1 MLFYFYVLAARWTA
15 LHAIAYPPSFIQ
27 WRTHPHQLRIAWV
40 LYRNIISSY
49 KKICLCRTL
58 LSTGPRLVKFELG
71 PQKLFPQGFVH
82 HFVMSKVAG
91 IHQQAKLVD
100 ECQMFS
106 RVEHRAIK
114 SWSIQR
120 TKVHWIDQPRSRV
133 RQHRRWVKMTE
144 ILSLGLDRAT
154 IWDPCN
160 A

>member
-15 LHAIAYPPSFIQ
+15 PHAIAYSPSFIQ
-27 WRTHPHQLRIAWV
+27 WRTHPHQLRIALM
-40 LYRNIISSY
+40 LYTIIISSY
-49 KKICLCRTL
+49 KKISLCRTL
-58 LSTGPRLVKFELG
+58 VLTPSGAWLPDLG
-71 PQKLFPQGFVH
+71 PQKLFPQGSVH

-114 SWSIQR
+114 SWSIER
-120 TKVHWIDQPRSRV
+120 TKVHWIDQPRSRI
-133 RQHRRWVKMTE
+133 RQHWRWLKMTE

>member
-1 MLFYFYVLAARWTA
+1 MLFYFYDLAACWTA
-15 LHAIAYPPSFIQ
+15 PHTIVYSSSFIQ
-27 WRTHPHQLRIAWV
+27 WRTHPHQLRIALM
-40 LYRNIISSY
+40 LYTNIVSSN
-49 KKICLCRTL
+49 KKIGLCRTL
-58 LSTGPRLVKFELG
+58 GSTRWYNLYIEIGP
-71 PQKLFPQGFVH
+71 PDLFPQLFVH

-114 SWSIQR
+114 SWSIER
-120 TKVHWIDQPRSRV
+120 TKVHWIDQPRSRI
-133 RQHRRWVKMTE
+133 RQHWRWLKMTE
-144 ILSLGLDRAT
+144 ILCLGLDRAT